1 MKSVLVPFAALILLT
16 ATGSVLAGMSAEPEA
31 KPSVSVEPIVA
42 PVDVKAEPTVCQAT
56 AQKAC
61 ETMEIK
67 VETKEIPS
75 PEVKVEAT
83 PEQPSEVLV
92 VDKPTQS

>member
-1 MKSVLVPFAALILLT
+1 MKSVLVPFAAVVVLT
-16 ATGSVLAGMSAEPEA
+16 MTGSVFAGAPAEPEA

-42 PVDVKAEPTVCQAT
+42 PVEVKAEPAVCAPT

-61 ETMEIK
+61 ETTEVK
-67 VETKEIPS
+67 VETKEAPAA
-75 PEVKVEAT
+75 EVKVEAT
-83 PEQPSEVLV
+83 PEQPAELPV